1 MRLLFINPNTTVSMT
16 TAIEVQARSVAFP
29 GTDVVAVNAP
39 SGPGTIE
46 TPRDEVEATR
56 EVLQMLPTWQPDTF
70 DGVAIACFGDPG
82 LDLVRARV
90 QVPVVGIAE
99 SAILLACAMG
109 RRFSIVAASESAV
122 PMMRDLVARY
132 GLAERLA
139 SVRAVGLSVQG
150 LAEDLE
156 GSRGLIE
163 ARARDTIEED
173 GADVVCLGCAA
184 MGRLASEI
192 SRSLGR
198 PVIDGV
204 QSAAKMLEALVALN
218 ATSQKPAGLSL

>member
-1 MRLLFINPNTTVSMT
+1 
-16 TAIEVQARSVAFP
+16 
-29 GTDVVAVNAP
+29 
-39 SGPGTIE
+39 
-46 TPRDEVEATR
+46 
-56 EVLQMLPTWQPDTF
+56 
-70 DGVAIACFGDPG
+70 
-82 LDLVRARV
+82 
-90 QVPVVGIAE
+90 
-99 SAILLACAMG
+99 MG